1 MTIASEIT
9 RIKTNIENAYTKAE
23 EKGATMPELLNSD
36 GLAECIE
43 SIPKSSGGGGGIDIP
58 EGYSRIRFY
67 DIDGTILS
75 EQIVEDLGDITN
87 IPEPPEHEYLKFN
100 SWNWYTDF
108 NTTTPYA
115 VGHMNIG
122 AIYDTIDENIYV
134 GIELNEDTGLSV
146 SYNMSLY
153 MESYVTK
160 PTAGSTYTYTVDF
173 GDGSVETYNFTVDS
187 STSNYHYIPNINH
200 VYENYGSY
208 VIKINDAG
216 NISEEETDNN
226 YYNRRIIF
234 GGVRS
239 KKTYEEIK
247 FLYMNRIMSQTIDYL
262 TYFLPNLE
270 KISITVNYNGDK
282 RRTIHSLN
290 SWNCFGPNKLR
301 HINLPRFYIKTSF
314 NNTALQSVESI
325 SFDCGEDSVTP
336 YNNIIGSTYS
346 IEIKGVTNYSNMKD
360 IVLPLSTYEN
370 IIENISNSDFIIYN
384 LDKNGILTN
393 NKKNITISR
402 HVGRS
407 FVEGLSSIN
416 YKLNQN
422 FCISHS
428 TNLNCSPNSGELY
441 VYVNASQNNS
451 SGGSIFTRNVSK
463 IIFEKNN
470 TSYTYTY
477 PWIHGYGK
485 LKELEFKDV
494 NTYSGT
500 AKINFSNCYA
510 LEDVDIESMYPNATQ
525 ISIDGDSSSG
535 YGFQNCYNLKSIN
548 FPENIP
554 ISIYERSFE
563 YCFKLENI
571 NLSNL
576 SCTSST
582 LNYLFRGCKSLKEID
597 LSSLT
602 PSSSNGIIYI
612 GQYCFSECN
621 DLKKIKL
628 PLHGHQFNSSY
639 AFYQCYN
646 LEEVDF
652 SNTTK
657 ISSSASSM
665 FYSCHKLKKVWLPST
680 IDLSNWSGSSG
691 LFNNIHYDIQVEE
704 NKIFPIIYTDA
715 TEKPANWGSSFNM
728 YEYNKP
734 LPVYWGATKEN
745 YENGDPIPA

>member
-23 EKGATMPELLNSD
+23 EKGATMPELLNSE
-36 GLAECIE
+36 GLAGCIE
-43 SIPKSSGGGGGIDIP
+43 SIPKGSGGGSGIDIP

-153 MESYVTK
+153 METYTTK
-160 PTAGSTYTYTVDF
+160 PEAGSTYTYTVDF
-173 GDGSVETYNFTVDS
+173 GDGSVETYSFTVDS
-187 STSNYHYIPNINH
+187 STSSYHDIPSINH

-216 NISEEETDNN
+216 NFSEEETDKN
-226 YYNRRIIF
+226 YYNRRVLF
-234 GGVRS
+234 GGIRS

-270 KISITVNYNGDK
+270 KVSITVNYNGSD
-282 RRTIHSLN
+282 RRTIHSLS
-290 SWNCFGPNKLR
+290 SWTCFGSNKLR
-301 HINLPRFYIKTSF
+301 HINFPRFYIRVVFGPIS
-314 NNTALQSVESI
+314 LQSVESI
-325 SFDCGEDSVTP
+325 SFDCGSDSVAG
-336 YNNIIGSTYS
+336 YNNMFDSTYT
-346 IEIKGVTNYSNMKD
+346 IEIKGAINYSKMKD
-360 IVLPLSTYEN
+360 IVLPLSTYDN
-370 IIENISNSDFIIYN
+370 SIANISYNDFIIYN

-393 NKKNITISR
+393 NKKNVTISR
-402 HVGRS
+402 TVNRP
-407 FVEGLSSIN
+407 FIKNLSSIN

-422 FCISHS
+422 FFVSHS
-428 TNLNCSPNSGELY
+428 AEINCSPNSDELH
-441 VYVNASQNNS
+441 VHVNAGQNNS
-451 SGGSIFTRNVSK
+451 SGGNIFTRDVSK

-477 PWIHGYGK
+477 PWIHGYGG

-500 AKINFSNCYA
+500 AKINFAYCYR

-525 ISIDGDSSSG
+525 ISIDGDSSNG

-554 ISIYERSFE
+554 IYLGDRPFE
-563 YCFKLENI
+563 YCYKLENI
-571 NLSNL
+571 NLSNSL
-576 SCTSST
+576 CSSY
-582 LNYLFRGCKSLKEID
+582 LNNYSFRGCKSLKEID
-597 LSSLT
+597 LSSIT
-602 PSSSNGIIYI
+602 SSNSNSEIGI
-612 GQYCFSECN
+612 GQYCFSECYG
-621 DLKKIKL
+621 LKKVKL
-628 PLHGHQFNSSY
+628 PLHKHYFNSSY
-639 AFYQCYN
+639 VFYQCYN

-652 SNTTK
+652 SNATR
-657 ISSSASSM
+657 IMSSANNM
-665 FYSCHKLKKVWLPST
+665 FYSCYKLKKIWFPST
-680 IDLSNWSGSSG
+680 IDLSGWTSSSG
-691 LFNNIHYDIQVEE
+691 IFNNIHYDIKVEE
-704 NKIFPIIYTDA
+704 NKIIPIIYTDA
-715 TEKPANWGSSFNM
+715 TEMPTNWGSSFNK
-728 YEYNKP
+728 YEGSKT